1 MSLYICIT
9 NAQGPIQINT
19 LLTSPAL
26 LAGLKAAA
34 EPTRLRL
41 LRICAQGELTVGEI
55 TRVIAQSQP
64 RVSRHLKILCDAGLL
79 VRFRERH
86 WVFYR
91 VPPRG
96 PEAELAGNI
105 LQNLDIEDSEFLVD
119 QQRLEDVLA
128 ERAELASGYTAN
140 LRQPSVSDEQLSA
153 AVRKLLGSRSVG
165 DLLDIGTGTG
175 RLLRFLGESADQAVG
190 VDISSKMLL
199 VARTNLQAAGL
210 SQCMVRHANMYQMPF
225 TDGSFDTITIDD
237 VLNET
242 ENPAAAVAEAARILR
257 TTGCLLLIEKIQSVG
272 GVTDLENSGP
282 RRWLRD
288 AGLACSATVLVPE
301 KNPAI
306 ALCLGQKKGS
316 AERAA

>member
-1 MSLYICIT
+1 MSEF
-9 NAQGPIQINT
+9 
-19 LLTSPAL
+19 LTSPAL

-91 VPPRG
+91 APLSG
-96 PEAELAGNI
+96 PEGDLVGHI
-105 LQNLDIEDSEFLVD
+105 LQSLAQDDSDFLVD
-119 QQRLEDVLA
+119 QQRRAEVLA
-128 ERAELASGYTAN
+128 ERARLASDYVAG
-140 LRQPSVSDEQLSA
+140 LSRPSVSDDQLSS
-153 AVRKLLGSRSVG
+153 AVRNLLGSRPVG

-190 VDISSKMLL
+190 VDISSRMLL

-210 SQCMVRHANMYQMPF
+210 SHCMVRHANMYQLPF
-225 TDGSFDTITIDD
+225 TNGSFDTITIDD
-237 VLNET
+237 VLNEA
-242 ENPAAAVAEAARILR
+242 EDPAAAVAEAARILR
-257 TTGCLLLIEKIQSVG
+257 GTGCLLLIENIPTAG
-272 GVTDLENSGP
+272 GDADLKSAGP
-282 RRWLRD
+282 RRWLEE
-288 AGLACSATVLVPE
+288 AGLACSTIVLLPRKSPLIV
-301 KNPAI
+301 
-306 ALCLGQKKGS
+306 LCLGQKKDI

>member
-1 MSLYICIT
+1 MST
-9 NAQGPIQINT
+9 F
-19 LLTSPAL
+19 LTSPAL

-91 VPPRG
+91 VPLSG
-96 PEAELAGNI
+96 SEAELVGNI
-105 LQNLDIEDSEFLVD
+105 LQNLAIEDSAFLVD

-128 ERAELASGYTAN
+128 ERARLASGYTAQ
-140 LRQPSVSDEQLSA
+140 LGQPAVNDEQLSA
-153 AVRKLLGSRSVG
+153 AVRRLLGSRPVG

-175 RLLRFLGESADQAVG
+175 RLLRFLGESAKQAVG

-199 VARTNLQAAGL
+199 IARSNLHSAGL

-225 TDGSFDTITIDD
+225 TNCSFDTITIDD
-237 VLNET
+237 VLNEA
-242 ENPAAAVAEAARILR
+242 EDPAAAVAEATRILR
-257 TTGCLLLIEKIQSVG
+257 ATGCLLLIEKMPSANGVG
-272 GVTDLENSGP
+272 DLENTGP
-282 RRWLRD
+282 GRWLRD

-301 KNPAI
+301 KRPAI
-306 ALCLGQKKGS
+306 VLCLGQKKD
-316 AERAA
+316 AAKRAA

>member
-1 MSLYICIT
+1 MSEF
-9 NAQGPIQINT
+9 
-19 LLTSPAL
+19 LTSPAL

-91 VPPRG
+91 APLGG
-96 PEAELAGNI
+96 PEGELVGHI
-105 LQNLDIEDSEFLVD
+105 LQSLAQDDDDFLVD
-119 QQRLEDVLA
+119 QQRREEVLA
-128 ERAELASGYTAN
+128 ERARLASDYVAG
-140 LRQPSVSDEQLSA
+140 LGEPSVSDDQLSS
-153 AVRKLLGSRSVG
+153 AVRDLLGSRPVG

-190 VDISSKMLL
+190 VDISSRMLL

-210 SQCMVRHANMYQMPF
+210 SHCMVRHANMYQMPF
-225 TDGSFDTITIDD
+225 TNGSFDTITIDD
-237 VLNET
+237 VLNEA
-242 ENPAAAVAEAARILR
+242 EDPAAAVAEAARILR
-257 TTGCLLLIEKIQSVG
+257 ATGCLLLIEKISPAG
-272 GVTDLENSGP
+272 SDANLDNTGP

-288 AGLACSATVLVPE
+288 AGLACSTTVLLPE
-301 KNPAI
+301 KNPLI
-306 ALCLGQKKGS
+306 VLCLGRKKDT

>member
-1 MSLYICIT
+1 MS
-9 NAQGPIQINT
+9 NF
-19 LLTSPAL
+19 LTSPAL

-91 VPPRG
+91 VPLGG
-96 PEAELAGNI
+96 PAAELVGDI
-105 LQNLDIEDSEFLVD
+105 LRSLEIEDSDFLVD

-128 ERAELASGYTAN
+128 ERASLASGYTAE
-140 LRQPSVSDEQLSA
+140 LRQPSVNDEQLSA
-153 AVRKLLGSRSVG
+153 AVGKLLGSRPVG

-175 RLLRFLGESADQAVG
+175 RLLRFLGESARQAVG
-190 VDISSKMLL
+190 VDISSEMLL
-199 VARTNLQAAGL
+199 VARSNLHSAGL
-210 SQCMVRHANMYQMPF
+210 SQCLVRHANMYQMPF
-225 TDGSFDTITIDD
+225 TNCSFDTITIDD
-237 VLNET
+237 VLNEA
-242 ENPAAAVAEAARILR
+242 EDPAAAVAEAVRILR
-257 TTGCLLLIEKIQSVG
+257 ATGCLLLIEKIPSADGVG
-272 GVTDLENSGP
+272 DPEYTGP

-288 AGLACSATVLVPE
+288 AGLTCSATVLVPE
-301 KNPAI
+301 KNPVI
-306 ALCLGQKKGS
+306 VLCLGQKKDA

>member
-1 MSLYICIT
+1 MS
-9 NAQGPIQINT
+9 NF
-19 LLTSPAL
+19 LTSPAL
-26 LAGLKAAA
+26 LARLKAAA

-91 VPPRG
+91 VPLSG
-96 PEAELAGNI
+96 SEAELVGNI
-105 LQNLDIEDSEFLVD
+105 LRNLEIADRDFLVD

-128 ERAELASGYTAN
+128 ERARLASGYTAE
-140 LRQPSVSDEQLSA
+140 LRQPSVNDEQLSA
-153 AVRKLLGSRSVG
+153 AVGKLLGSRPVG

-175 RLLRFLGESADQAVG
+175 RLLRFLGESAKQAVG
-190 VDISSKMLL
+190 VDISSEMLL
-199 VARTNLQAAGL
+199 VARSNLHSAGL

-225 TDGSFDTITIDD
+225 TNCSFDTITIDD
-237 VLNET
+237 VLNEA
-242 ENPAAAVAEAARILR
+242 EDPAAAVAEAARILR
-257 TTGCLLLIEKIQSVG
+257 ATGCLLLIEKIPSADGVG
-272 GVTDLENSGP
+272 DLENTGP
-282 RRWLRD
+282 GRWLRD

-301 KNPAI
+301 KRPAI
-306 ALCLGQKKGS
+306 VLCLGQKKDA
-316 AERAA
+316 AEKAA

>member
-1 MSLYICIT
+1 MS
-9 NAQGPIQINT
+9 NF
-19 LLTSPAL
+19 LTSPAL

-91 VPPRG
+91 VPLGG
-96 PEAELAGNI
+96 PAAELVGDI
-105 LQNLDIEDSEFLVD
+105 LRSLEIEDSDFLVD

-128 ERAELASGYTAN
+128 ERASLASGYTAE
-140 LRQPSVSDEQLSA
+140 LRQPSVNDEQLSA
-153 AVRKLLGSRSVG
+153 AVGKLLGSRPVG

-175 RLLRFLGESADQAVG
+175 RLLRFLGESARQAVG
-190 VDISSKMLL
+190 VDISSEMLL
-199 VARTNLQAAGL
+199 VARSNLHSAGL
-210 SQCMVRHANMYQMPF
+210 SQCLVRHANMYQMPF
-225 TDGSFDTITIDD
+225 TNCSFDTITIDD
-237 VLNET
+237 VLNEA
-242 ENPAAAVAEAARILR
+242 EDPAAAVAEAVRILR
-257 TTGCLLLIEKIQSVG
+257 TTGCLLLIEKIPSADGVG
-272 GVTDLENSGP
+272 DPEYLGP

-288 AGLACSATVLVPE
+288 AGLTCSATVLVPE
-301 KNPAI
+301 KSPVI
-306 ALCLGQKKGS
+306 VLCLGQKKD
-316 AERAA
+316 AAKRAA

>member
-1 MSLYICIT
+1 MS
-9 NAQGPIQINT
+9 AF
-19 LLTSPAL
+19 LTSPEL

-64 RVSRHLKILCDAGLL
+64 RVSRHLKILCEAGLL

-91 VPPRG
+91 VPLAG
-96 PEAELAGNI
+96 PEAELEGHI
-105 LQNLDIEDSEFLVD
+105 LRSLAITDGDFLVD
-119 QQRLEDVLA
+119 QQRLEGVLA
-128 ERAELASGYTAN
+128 ERARLASGYSAD
-140 LRQPSVSDEQLSA
+140 LQQPAVSDEQLSA

-210 SQCMVRHANMYQMPF
+210 SQCMVQHANMYQMPF
-225 TDGSFDTITIDD
+225 TNGSFDTITIDD
-237 VLNET
+237 VLNEADD
-242 ENPAAAVAEAARILR
+242 PAAAVAEAARILR
-257 TTGCLLLIEKIQSVG
+257 ATGCLLLIEKISSAN
-272 GVTDLENSGP
+272 GVTDLQHTGP
-282 RRWLRD
+282 GSWLRE
-288 AGLACSATVLVPE
+288 AGLACNATVLVPE
-301 KNPAI
+301 KRPAI
-306 ALCLGQKKGS
+306 VLCLGQKKGT

>member
-1 MSLYICIT
+1 M
-9 NAQGPIQINT
+9 NT
-19 LLTSPAL
+19 FLTSAAL

-41 LRICAQGELTVGEI
+41 LRICAQGELTVGEV

-91 VPPRG
+91 VPLSG
-96 PEAELAGNI
+96 PEAELVGNI
-105 LQNLDIEDSEFLVD
+105 LQNLAIADSEFLVD
-119 QQRLEDVLA
+119 QQRLEDVLG
-128 ERAELASGYTAN
+128 ERARLASGYSAE

-153 AVRKLLGSRSVG
+153 AVRKLLGSRAVG

-175 RLLRFLGESADQAVG
+175 RLLRFLGESAEQAVG

-199 VARTNLQAAGL
+199 VARSNLHTAGL

-225 TDGSFDTITIDD
+225 TNASFDTITIDD
-237 VLNET
+237 VLDEA
-242 ENPAAAVAEAARILR
+242 EDPASAVAEAARILR
-257 TTGCLLLIEKIQSVG
+257 ATGRLLLIEKIPSVN
-272 GVTDLENSGP
+272 GVGDPENTGP
-282 RRWLRD
+282 GRWLRD
-288 AGLACSATVLVPE
+288 AGLSCSATVLVPE
-301 KNPAI
+301 KHPAVV
-306 ALCLGQKKGS
+306 LCLGQKKDA

>member
-1 MSLYICIT
+1 MS
-9 NAQGPIQINT
+9 NF
-19 LLTSPAL
+19 LTSPAL

-91 VPPRG
+91 VPLGG
-96 PEAELAGNI
+96 PAAELVGDI
-105 LQNLDIEDSEFLVD
+105 LRSLEIEDSDFLVD

-128 ERAELASGYTAN
+128 ERASLASGYTAE
-140 LRQPSVSDEQLSA
+140 LRQPSVNDEQLSA
-153 AVRKLLGSRSVG
+153 AVGKLLGSRPVG

-175 RLLRFLGESADQAVG
+175 RLLRFLGESARQAVG
-190 VDISSKMLL
+190 VDISSEMLL
-199 VARTNLQAAGL
+199 VARSNLHSAGL
-210 SQCMVRHANMYQMPF
+210 SQCLVRHANMYQMPF
-225 TDGSFDTITIDD
+225 TNCSFDTITIDD
-237 VLNET
+237 VLNEA
-242 ENPAAAVAEAARILR
+242 EDPAAAVAEAVRILR
-257 TTGCLLLIEKIQSVG
+257 ATGCLLLIEKIPSADGVG
-272 GVTDLENSGP
+272 DPEYTGP

-288 AGLACSATVLVPE
+288 AGLTCSATVLVPE
-301 KNPAI
+301 KSPVI
-306 ALCLGQKKGS
+306 VLCLGQKKD
-316 AERAA
+316 AAKRAA

>member
-1 MSLYICIT
+1 MS
-9 NAQGPIQINT
+9 PF
-19 LLTSPAL
+19 LTSPAL

-91 VPPRG
+91 VPLSG
-96 PEAELAGNI
+96 PEAGLVGNI
-105 LQNLDIEDSEFLVD
+105 LQNLAIEDSEFLVD

-128 ERAELASGYTAN
+128 ERARLASGYLAE
-140 LRQPSVSDEQLSA
+140 LRQPSVSDKQLSA
-153 AVRKLLGSRSVG
+153 AVRKLLGSRPVG

-175 RLLRFLGESADQAVG
+175 RLLRFLGESAEQAVG

-199 VARTNLQAAGL
+199 VARSNLHSAGL

-225 TDGSFDTITIDD
+225 TNASFDTITIDD
-237 VLNET
+237 VLNEA
-242 ENPAAAVAEAARILR
+242 EDPAAAVAEAARILR
-257 TTGCLLLIEKIQSVG
+257 ATGCLLLIEKIPSATGVG
-272 GVTDLENSGP
+272 DPENTGP
-282 RRWLRD
+282 ERWLRD
-288 AGLACSATVLVPE
+288 AGLGCSATALVPE
-301 KNPAI
+301 KHPAVV
-306 ALCLGQKKGS
+306 LCLGQKKDA

>member
-1 MSLYICIT
+1 MS
-9 NAQGPIQINT
+9 NF
-19 LLTSPAL
+19 LTSPAL

-91 VPPRG
+91 VPLGG
-96 PEAELAGNI
+96 PAAELVGDI
-105 LQNLDIEDSEFLVD
+105 LRSLEIEDSDFLVD

-128 ERAELASGYTAN
+128 ERASLASGYTAE
-140 LRQPSVSDEQLSA
+140 LRQPSVNDEQLSA
-153 AVRKLLGSRSVG
+153 AVGKLLGSRPVG

-175 RLLRFLGESADQAVG
+175 RLLRFLGESARQAVG
-190 VDISSKMLL
+190 VDISSEMLL
-199 VARTNLQAAGL
+199 VARSNLHSAGL
-210 SQCMVRHANMYQMPF
+210 SQCLVRHANMYQMPF
-225 TDGSFDTITIDD
+225 TNCSFDTITIDD
-237 VLNET
+237 VLNEA
-242 ENPAAAVAEAARILR
+242 EDPAAAVAEAVRILR
-257 TTGCLLLIEKIQSVG
+257 ATGCLLLIEKIPSADGVG
-272 GVTDLENSGP
+272 DPEYTGP

-288 AGLACSATVLVPE
+288 AGLTCSATVLVPE
-301 KNPAI
+301 KNPVI
-306 ALCLGQKKGS
+306 VLCLGQKKD
-316 AERAA
+316 AAKRAA

>member
-1 MSLYICIT
+1 MS
-9 NAQGPIQINT
+9 PF
-19 LLTSPAL
+19 LTSPAL

-91 VPPRG
+91 VPLSG
-96 PEAELAGNI
+96 PEAELVGNI
-105 LQNLDIEDSEFLVD
+105 LQNLAIVDSEFLVD

-128 ERAELASGYTAN
+128 ERARLASGYSAE
-140 LRQPSVSDEQLSA
+140 LRQPSVSDGQLSA
-153 AVRKLLGSRSVG
+153 AVRKLLGSRPVG

-175 RLLRFLGESADQAVG
+175 RLLRFLGESAEQAVG

-199 VARTNLQAAGL
+199 VARSNLHSAGL
-210 SQCMVRHANMYQMPF
+210 SQCMVRHANMYQLPF
-225 TDGSFDTITIDD
+225 TNASFDTITIDD
-237 VLNET
+237 VLNEA
-242 ENPAAAVAEAARILR
+242 EDPAAAVAEAARILR
-257 TTGCLLLIEKIQSVG
+257 ATGRLLLIEKIPSANG
-272 GVTDLENSGP
+272 DGDPESTGP
-282 RRWLRD
+282 ERWLGD
-288 AGLACSATVLVPE
+288 AGLGCSASVLVPE
-301 KNPAI
+301 KHPAVV
-306 ALCLGQKKGS
+306 LCLGQKKDA

>member
-1 MSLYICIT
+1 M
-9 NAQGPIQINT
+9 NT
-19 LLTSPAL
+19 YLTSPTL
-26 LAGLKAAA
+26 LAGLRAAA
-34 EPTRLRL
+34 ESTRLRL
-41 LRICAQGELTVGEI
+41 LRICVQGELTVGEI

-91 VPPRG
+91 VPLNG
-96 PEAELAGNI
+96 PAAELVGNI
-105 LQNLDIEDSEFLVD
+105 LQNLEKEDSDFMVD
-119 QQRLEDVLA
+119 QQRLDEVLA
-128 ERAELASGYTAN
+128 ERARLASGYTAD
-140 LRQPSVSDEQLSA
+140 LQQPSVSDEQLST
-153 AVRKLLGSRSVG
+153 AVRKLLASRRIG

-175 RLLRFLGESADQAVG
+175 RLLRFLGESAEQAVG

-210 SQCMVRHANMYQMPF
+210 SHCMVRHANMYEMPF
-225 TDGSFDTITIDD
+225 TNGSFDTITIDD

-242 ENPAAAVAEAARILR
+242 ASPAAAVAEAARILR
-257 TTGCLLLIEKIQSVG
+257 PAGCLLLIEKIPSTN
-272 GVTDLENSGP
+272 GVTDLENIGP

-301 KNPAI
+301 KHPAI
-306 ALCLGQKKGS
+306 VLCLGRKKGA
-316 AERAA
+316 AEKAA

>member
-1 MSLYICIT
+1 MSHF
-9 NAQGPIQINT
+9 
-19 LLTSPAL
+19 LTSPAL
-26 LAGLKAAA
+26 LAGLRAAA

-91 VPPRG
+91 VPLSG
-96 PEAELAGNI
+96 PEAELVGNI
-105 LQNLDIEDSEFLVD
+105 LQNLAIEDSEFLVD

-128 ERAELASGYTAN
+128 ERARLASGYSAA

-153 AVRKLLGSRSVG
+153 AVRKLLGSRPVG

-175 RLLRFLGESADQAVG
+175 RLLRFLGESAEQAVG

-199 VARTNLQAAGL
+199 VARSNLHSAGL
-210 SQCMVRHANMYQMPF
+210 SQCMVRHANMYQLPF
-225 TDGSFDTITIDD
+225 TNASFDTITIDD
-237 VLNET
+237 VLNEA
-242 ENPAAAVAEAARILR
+242 EDPAAAVAEAARILR
-257 TTGCLLLIEKIQSVG
+257 ATGRLLLIEKIPSANGVG
-272 GVTDLENSGP
+272 DPENTGP
-282 RRWLRD
+282 ERWLGD
-288 AGLACSATVLVPE
+288 AGLGCSASMLVPE
-301 KNPAI
+301 KHPAVV
-306 ALCLGQKKGS
+306 LCLGQKKDA

>member
-1 MSLYICIT
+1 MDT
-9 NAQGPIQINT
+9 F
-19 LLTSPAL
+19 LTSPAL

-91 VPPRG
+91 VPLSG
-96 PEAELAGNI
+96 PEAELVGNV
-105 LQNLDIEDSEFLVD
+105 LQKLAIEDSDFMVD

-128 ERAELASGYTAN
+128 ERARLASGYTAE
-140 LRQPSVSDEQLSA
+140 LRKPPVSDKQLST
-153 AVRKLLGSRSVG
+153 AVRKLLGSRPVG

-175 RLLRFLGESADQAVG
+175 RLLRFLGESAEQAIG

-199 VARTNLQAAGL
+199 IARTNLQAAGL
-210 SQCMVRHANMYQMPF
+210 SHCMVRHANMYQMPF
-225 TDGSFDTITIDD
+225 TNGSFDTITIDD
-237 VLNET
+237 VLNEA

-257 TTGCLLLIEKIQSVG
+257 VTGCLLLIEKIPSADGVG
-272 GVTDLENSGP
+272 DPEYTGP

-288 AGLACSATVLVPE
+288 AGLTCSSTVLVP
-301 KNPAI
+301 KKSPAI
-306 ALCLGQKKGS
+306 VLCLGQKKD
-316 AERAA
+316 ATEKAA